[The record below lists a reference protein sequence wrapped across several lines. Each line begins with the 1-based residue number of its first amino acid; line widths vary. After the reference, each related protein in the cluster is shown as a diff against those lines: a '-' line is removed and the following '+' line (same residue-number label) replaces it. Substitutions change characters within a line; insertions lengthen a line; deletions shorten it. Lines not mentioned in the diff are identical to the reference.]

1 MASASKTNIDHSSSE
16 EIEKYDF
23 SELKSVIDSA
33 EPWDCFKPASS
44 RQALVQ
50 SHDAY
55 KVTGICMDMRSYAL
69 VHCCVFAKVAHWTIK
84 LLSRWCDA
92 VCVRMYVVCITFNF
106 RIYHGVL
113 G

>member
-1 MASASKTNIDHSSSE
+1 MTSASKTNIDPSSSK
-16 EIEKYDF
+16 EIEKSGF

-50 SHDAY
+50 PHDI
-55 KVTGICMDMRSYAL
+55 TGICMDMRSYAL

-84 LLSRWCDA
+84 LLCWVMQCVKVH
-92 VCVRMYVVCITFNF
+92 VCGLRHF
-106 RIYHGVL
+106 
-113 G
+113 